1 MKKWLLAFALVVG
14 FGLMGS
20 NLASA
25 SPDYQKPVERKR
37 QLQLYKED
45 FYIDG
50 LELEL
55 GDERTVGL
63 DYNKDGKV
71 EQVRWELYRMV
82 GQEVTITGYLERLD
96 WNEYNEEE
104 IYVTQIN
111 GMNFQNRKVRPQ
123 Y

>member
-1 MKKWLLAFALVVG
+1 MRKWLFVFALIVG
-14 FGLMGS
+14 LGWIGS

-25 SPDYQKPVERKR
+25 SPDYQKSVERKG
-37 QLQLYKED
+37 QLQLYKDD

-63 DYNKDGKV
+63 DYNGDGKV
-71 EQVRWELYRMV
+71 EQVRWGLYRMV
-82 GQEVTITGYLERLD
+82 GQEVMITGYLEKLE
-96 WNEYNEEE
+96 WNERNEEE

-111 GMNFQNRKVRPQ
+111 GMNFQNRKVSSR

>member
-1 MKKWLLAFALVVG
+1 MVVCLG
-14 FGLMGS
+14 WIGS
-20 NLASA
+20 DFASA
-25 SPDYQKPVERKR
+25 SPNYQQPVERKG
-37 QLQLYKED
+37 QLRLYKDD

-63 DYNKDGKV
+63 DYNGDGKI
-71 EQVRWELYRMV
+71 EQVRWELYRMI
-82 GQEVTITGYLERLD
+82 GQEVTVTGYLEKLE
-96 WNEYNEEE
+96 WNEHNEEE

-111 GMNFQNRKVRPQ
+111 GMNFPNRKVRYQ